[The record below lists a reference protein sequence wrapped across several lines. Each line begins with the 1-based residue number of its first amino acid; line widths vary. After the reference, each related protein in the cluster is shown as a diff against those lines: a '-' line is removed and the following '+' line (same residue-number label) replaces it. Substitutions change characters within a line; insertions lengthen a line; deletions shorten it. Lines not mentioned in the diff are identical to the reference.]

1 LRENALAALCAIES
15 EEGRDEIR
23 YALRNEDP
31 GYRNI
36 ALVVLRRRNWQP
48 ETTEQK
54 LDFLIPQV
62 KAQGVDGNANK
73 ELLKLVRSVTDAV
86 ELTNVIEPRL
96 AEEGLTELQGALLEQ
111 LCSLHSEQ
119 ALDRLAAV
127 MASSLEPPALKVTIA
142 QSLPDIGTPRAVQLL
157 IAAMDELDT
166 DVRTAAAKALG
177 KVAGV
182 RGFKGS
188 GGQGAEDG
196 GLRRSAMERL
206 VFALRD
212 GDISVREEAAK
223 ALKQYPE
230 AVANLVATLGED
242 RNPNAREYAALALRE
257 FEPAPASTEALLK
270 ALRDDDAA
278 VRLAAAR
285 ALEGQKQVPAI
296 GGQGTGGRGQ
306 GVRAPDFIQF
316 LCARQNWKE
325 LRRVGES
332 AAPNLVLLLRDRNEA
347 IRFEVVEVLGAL
359 RARSAVKALCVSLS
373 DSNQDVRREAAV
385 ALRLINDPSA
395 LDALRT
401 ALPKEGFK
409 EVRAEIEQAIA
420 KLETH
425 SA

>member
-62 KAQGVDGNANK
+62 KVQGVDGNANK

-177 KVAGV
+177 KVNSECGM
-182 RGFKGS
+182 S
-188 GGQGAEDG
+188 NAE
-196 GLRRSAMERL
+196 LRNPQSAIRIEAMERL

-230 AVANLVATLGED
+230 AVANLVVTLAED